1 VPICKGSCRL
11 LATPNNLQ
19 LTSLACAALLASSSH
34 PGATKRRALLFAA
47 LFLAAICALAASL
60 TESAPA
66 VTAQEKYDAA
76 QSRLEGVQAD
86 QSSLA
91 ETIAAQNK
99 AIDSMIGEV
108 SALRQELA
116 AVEAELAA
124 KQEQLDRA
132 TAALEKERE
141 HLEEVREQLARALGV
156 LRDRL
161 VAIYE
166 AGSPNFVNAI
176 LESDDWSEMSAQ
188 AEYLN
193 RIQSYDDS
201 VVERV
206 KSLRDE
212 VTDAVAQLAD
222 NRAQVEE
229 ARDSIAAIEREV
241 AARSAEAEARFA
253 ELQAAQ
259 AERRATMDQL
269 GSEEDRINESLVAL
283 GRQIGE
289 EGGPV
294 PAGAAVPAPLNPGEA
309 AGFINESEAS
319 APANAPEAVKAAIA
333 AANSIAS
340 TPYVWGG
347 GHGSFESSGYDC
359 SGAVSFALHGGGW
372 LESPLD
378 STGLESWGEPGAGKW
393 ITVYANAGHTWMI
406 IAGLAFD
413 TVGGPGPRWH
423 SSPTSSTEG
432 FVVRHPPGY

>member
-1 VPICKGSCRL
+1 V
-11 LATPNNLQ
+11 
-19 LTSLACAALLASSSH
+19 TSLACATLLASSSH

-47 LFLAAICALAASL
+47 LLLAALCALAVSL
-60 TESAPA
+60 TASAPA
-66 VTAQEKYDAA
+66 ETAKEKYDAA
-76 QSRLEGVQAD
+76 QNKLEGVQAD
-86 QSSLA
+86 QGSLA
-91 ETIAAQNK
+91 ETIAAQNQ
-99 AIDSMIGEV
+99 AIDAMIGEV

-124 KQEQLDRA
+124 KQEQLERA
-132 TAALEKERE
+132 TAALEKERD
-141 HLEEVREQLARALGV
+141 HLEEVRAQLGRALAV

-166 AGSPNFVNAI
+166 AGSPSVVNAI
-176 LESDDWSEMSAQ
+176 LESENWSEMSAQ
-188 AEYLN
+188 TEYLN

-201 VVERV
+201 VVSRV
-206 KSLRDE
+206 KTLRDE
-212 VTDAVAQLAD
+212 VSGAVARLAD

-269 GSEEDRINESLVAL
+269 GSEEERINDNLAQLGQQVAA
-283 GRQIGE
+283 

-294 PAGAAVPAPLNPGEA
+294 PVGATVPAPLNPGEA
-309 AGFINESEAS
+309 AGFISESEAS
-319 APANAPEAVKAAIA
+319 APAAAPEAVKAAIA
-333 AANSIAS
+333 AANSIAM

-359 SGAVSFALHGGGW
+359 SGAVSFALHAGGW

-432 FVVRHPPGY
+432 FVVRHPSGY